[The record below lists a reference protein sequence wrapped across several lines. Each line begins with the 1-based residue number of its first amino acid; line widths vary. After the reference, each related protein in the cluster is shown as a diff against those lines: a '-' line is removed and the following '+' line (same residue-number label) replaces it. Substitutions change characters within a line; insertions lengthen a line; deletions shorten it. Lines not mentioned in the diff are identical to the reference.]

1 MQIVL
6 KKIIIFISLALLIV
20 ACENREE
27 NVKTTL
33 ERYGNP
39 YGIPWERDLDTAFK
53 KAKAENKLVIVM
65 AVSQGCRWC
74 EKMKK
79 NTLSNPKVA
88 KRLKNYILVM
98 ADRETPSEREKLPP
112 FNHVPIIFFMTYQ
125 GEMLD
130 NLRGYFAPDDFLE
143 YLTDFEEE

>member
-1 MQIVL
+1 MKIVL
-6 KKIIIFISLALLIV
+6 KKISILLVLMLITIG
-20 ACENREE
+20 CESKNETT
-27 NVKTTL
+27 KTTL
-33 ERYGNP
+33 QKYGNP
-39 YGIPWERDLDTAFK
+39 YGIPWEKDLDTAFK
-53 KAKAENKLVIVM
+53 KAKAKNKLVIVM

-112 FNHVPIIFFMTYQ
+112 FNHVPIIFFMTHQ

-130 NLRGYFAPDDFLE
+130 NLRGYFTPDDFLE